1 MDEPDETA
9 SGPRKT
15 RHGRHRRDSR
25 PITMWLPIENI
36 ARLRRC
42 AKDLKMTV
50 TALIVRAI
58 GPLDTIVLSE
68 EDVKWIDEQMR
79 KAGGREY

>member
-1 MDEPDETA
+1 MDEQDETA
-9 SGPRKT
+9 AEPRKT

-25 PITMWLPIENI
+25 PMTMWLPIEHI
-36 ARLRRC
+36 ARLRRR

-58 GPLDTIVLSE
+58 GPLDTIVLSD
-68 EDVKWIDEQMR
+68 EDVMWIDEQMR
-79 KAGGREY
+79 KADVRDY